1 MSHDRP
7 SVDSEEYSHYVV
19 ILQEISTFPSVVLI

>member
-7 SVDSEEYSHYVV
+7 SVDSEEYSHYV